1 MTETRSRGV
10 FVTGAAGG
18 IGQATVR
25 RLAESGYVVF
35 AGVHDQAAELA
46 QIAGVQI
53 VAIDVAD
60 PRSVAAAA
68 AQVAEA
74 VGGDG
79 VHAVINNAGVIVQ
92 GPLELVPPEQ
102 LRRQFEINTLGLAYV
117 TQAFLPL
124 LRAGQGRV
132 INISAPTARVAVPF
146 MAPISASKAAIAS
159 MSDALRLEL
168 APWKIPVVVIEPGG
182 TQTEIFAKADASAR
196 DALSGCAPDTV
207 ALYSTQLAAVAK
219 AVGKQKLGPVDPV
232 AKTIV
237 KATTVRHPKR
247 HYTAGSGTAVFGFLS
262 HLPAGTRDRIIS
274 TVFGLGQATAPTPG

>member
-1 MTETRSRGV
+1 MADPTGRGV

-25 RLAESGYVVF
+25 RLVEAGYAVF

-46 QIAGVQI
+46 QITGVQL
-53 VAIDVAD
+53 VTIDVAD

-68 AQVAEA
+68 AEVATA
-74 VGGDG
+74 VGAGG
-79 VHAVINNAGVIVQ
+79 LHAVINNAGVIVQ

-102 LRRQFEINTLGLAYV
+102 LRRQFEINSLGLAYV

-124 LRAGQGRV
+124 LRAGRGRI

-146 MAPISASKAAIAS
+146 MAPISASKAAVAS

-168 APWKIPVVVIEPGG
+168 SAWKIPVVVIEPGG
-182 TQTEIFAKADASAR
+182 TQTDIFAKADASAR
-196 DALSGCAPDTV
+196 DAMAGVAPDKV
-207 ALYSTQLAAVAK
+207 ALYSNQLAAVAK
-219 AVGKQKLGPVDPV
+219 AAGKQKLGPVDPV

-247 HYTAGSGTAVFGFLS
+247 HYTVGSGTAVFGLLS
-262 HLPAGTRDRIIS
+262 HLPAGTRDRVIS
-274 TVFGLGQATAPTPG
+274 TVFGLGKAAPEPA